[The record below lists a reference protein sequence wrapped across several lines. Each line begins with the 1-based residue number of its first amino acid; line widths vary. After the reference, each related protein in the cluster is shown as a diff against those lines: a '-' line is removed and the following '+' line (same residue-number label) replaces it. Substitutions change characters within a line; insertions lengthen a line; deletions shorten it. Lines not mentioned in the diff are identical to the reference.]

1 MILEALNDYYRRLE
15 GDPDSQI
22 ARFGYS
28 EQKAAFA
35 IVLNP
40 DGTLNQFE
48 DIRTVEND
56 KQFNRQLVVPGQAK
70 SSGSGL
76 NPCFLWDNPAYLL
89 GFKKD
94 DPKPERT
101 LQSFHAFRDKHK
113 ELEKTIDCPEFSAVC
128 RFLESWDPKNATA
141 YPVLKEFSSG
151 FGVFQIVNERH
162 FVHEH
167 PKVIDYWQ
175 GQLLKADQEHKEI
188 MPCLITGKLSPIAAT
203 HEPAIKGVKD
213 AKSSGAKLVSF
224 NCDAFNSYNKEQG
237 FNSPVSEVAAFQYA
251 TALNH
256 LLRFDS
262 QQRINVG
269 DTTTVFWT
277 DQPSPAE
284 TLFSYLI
291 DPSQLSQNKSTE
303 TEDKAQNQRIRAI
316 LKQVSEGSQ
325 PSELGDPTTRFYILG
340 LAANASRLSVRYW
353 HVSSLGDVIHRV
365 GDHLAAL
372 RIDRGSNSK
381 ETEFPAVW
389 QLLLETV
396 RRGGKS
402 IREDLDNVSPL
413 LGGALIRSIL
423 TGSSYPQSLPL
434 AVINRVRADQNV
446 SATRAA
452 ILKAFLTRNL
462 IQKTT
467 MSLDSE
473 NPNTAYRL
481 GRLFAALEKTQED
494 ALPGINSTI
503 RERFYSSAS
512 ATPQAVFP
520 RLLRTYQHHLAKL
533 DGGRKTY
540 RERLVQ
546 SILLPVSEFPTHL
559 NLAGQSQFAL
569 GYYHQRQDFF
579 TKKNHTVTES
589 ADSTPKSETTDQV

>member
-1 MILEALNDYYRRLE
+1 MILEALNNYYQRLE
-15 GDPDSQI
+15 SDPDAGI

-28 EQKAAFA
+28 EQKVAFA

-48 DIRTVEND
+48 DIRIVESD
-56 KQFNRQLVVPGQAK
+56 KHFNRPLIVPGQAK
-70 SSGSGL
+70 SSGSRL

-101 LQSFHAFRDKHK
+101 LQSFCAFRDKHK

-128 RFLESWDPKNATA
+128 RFLESWDPKNAAA

-162 FVHEH
+162 FVHDH
-167 PKVIDYWQ
+167 PKVIDYWK
-175 GQLLKADQEHKEI
+175 GQLLEPDEGHKEI
-188 MPCLITGKLSPIAAT
+188 MPCLITGRLSSIAAT

-237 FNSPVSEVAAFQYA
+237 FNSPVSETAAFQYA

-262 QQRINVG
+262 HQRIIVG

-284 TLFSYLI
+284 DLFSYLI
-291 DPSQLSQNKSTE
+291 DPSQLSQDKSNN
-303 TEDKAQNQRIRAI
+303 TEDQAQNQSIRAI
-316 LKQVSEGSQ
+316 LKQVSQGGQ
-325 PSELGDPTTRFYILG
+325 PSELGDPATRFYILG

-353 HVSSLGDVIHRV
+353 HVSTLGDIIHRI
-365 GDHLAAL
+365 GNHFAAL
-372 RIDRGSNSK
+372 SIDRGFNSK

-446 SATRAA
+446 NATRAA

-462 IQKTT
+462 TQKTT
-467 MSLDSE
+467 MALDSE
-473 NPNTAYRL
+473 NPDTAYRL

-503 RERFYSSAS
+503 REHFYSSAS
-512 ATPQAVFP
+512 ATPRAVFP
-520 RLLRTYQHHLAKL
+520 RLLRTYQYHLAKL
-533 DGGRKTY
+533 DGGRKTN

-546 SILLPVSEFPTHL
+546 NIVLPLSEFPTHL

-579 TKKNHTVTES
+579 TKKSHS
-589 ADSTPKSETTDQV
+589 STRAQI